1 MLFHHNYFYKQ
12 SEFDRKMISLL
23 EKNRWFSWT
32 ITIIIAIMIF
42 YISSLTFPPPPVGPP
57 SINAIVYHISAF
69 FLLAFFLLVSVL
81 GRKWD
86 SRKITLS
93 VLIVA
98 VYAALDELHQFFVP
112 GRYMSFNDFLLDFT
126 GITISSTVYFILIF
140 LKKS

>member
-1 MLFHHNYFYKQ
+1 
-12 SEFDRKMISLL
+12 MISLL

-32 ITIIIAIMIF
+32 ITIIIFLMIF

-57 SINAIVYHISAF
+57 SITATVYHISVF

-81 GRKWD
+81 ERRWD

-98 VYAALDELHQFFVP
+98 VYAALDELHQYFVP
-112 GRYMSFNDFLLDFT
+112 GRYMSFDDFLLDFT
-126 GITISSTVYFILIF
+126 GVIFASLIYFVLIGV
-140 LKKS
+140 KKQ